1 MRFLQLNEKT
11 VEMIPDRRVRLLCQ
25 RIRRTDEVRQPAER
39 GLVGQEV
46 TTQLM
51 SLKIFRTFNFYELFL
66 NLSTKHTLFRVKY
79 LILTNDHFFEINY

>member
-11 VEMIPDRRVRLLCQ
+11 VEMIPDRRVRLLRQ
-25 RIRRTDEVRQPAER
+25 RIRRADEVRQPAER

-51 SLKIFRTFNFYELFL
+51 SLKIFRTFNFYELF
-66 NLSTKHTLFRVKY
+66 
-79 LILTNDHFFEINY
+79 